1 VLTIYDGFD
10 GFRSHMTLSIT
21 LPFPPSTNNLFAQ
34 VGRKRVPSGRAKAY
48 AVEVKKAVVAAG
60 MPAMASGEARLVIAA
75 WMPNLRARDLDN
87 LLKAPLDGLV
97 KAGVLADDSLIT
109 DIRIYRAGLD
119 RLNPR
124 LTVWLEAL

>member
-1 VLTIYDGFD
+1 MTI
-10 GFRSHMTLSIT
+10 SLT

-34 VGRKRVPSGRAKAY
+34 VGMRRVPSGRARAY
-48 AVEVKKAVVAAG
+48 ASEVKRAVIAAG
-60 MPAMASGEARLVIAA
+60 SPRIASGEVRAVIAA
-75 WMPNLRARDLDN
+75 WVPNLRARDLDN

>member
-1 VLTIYDGFD
+1 
-10 GFRSHMTLSIT
+10 MTHSLT
-21 LPFPPSTNNLFAQ
+21 LPFPPSTNNLFMTI
-34 VGRKRVPSGRAKAY
+34 GRKRPASPKARAY
-48 AVEVKKAVVAAG
+48 ALAVRRAVLEAG
-60 MPAMASGEARLVIAA
+60 TPQIASQSVRAVIAA
-75 WMPNLRARDLDN
+75 WVPNLRARDLDN

-124 LTVWLEAL
+124 LTVWLEEL